1 MMSLSLV
8 LRACVHYLL
17 SVYKNKNT
25 KQAQKLSKQLEQ
37 NLADRLRDS
46 AWFSWAQAI
55 IA

>member
-17 SVYKNKNT
+17 SVYKNT

-46 AWFSWAQAI
+46 A
-55 IA
+55 